1 MIKYVGYNIPRD
13 SFRLYRSTIVRSD
26 YKFFFIYIYLSKKL
40 LKTRKLKSKTEWNSI
55 AVENSIAQFLL
66 EKNDDIIQNKM
77 HRYRILFIFKKQRN
91 VLN

>member
-40 LKTRKLKSKTEWNSI
+40 LKTRKLK
-55 AVENSIAQFLL
+55 
-66 EKNDDIIQNKM
+66 
-77 HRYRILFIFKKQRN
+77 
-91 VLN
+91 

>member
-55 AVENSIAQFLL
+55 AVENSIAHFCWKKMMTLSNIKCIGIEFFLYL
-66 EKNDDIIQNKM
+66 
-77 HRYRILFIFKKQRN
+77 RN
-91 VLN
+91 NVTY